1 MDFNVHP
8 AKTMVRFANPQKIHN
23 LIFKVAEQKHISTS
37 SMVAE
42 ESSHWEVIPV
52 SNEQIPIFLTEPVFN
67 REPEFLTLGNS
78 IVVIKE
84 TDGVIFL
91 DYHAAHE
98 RINFE
103 KKF

>member
-1 MDFNVHP
+1 
-8 AKTMVRFANPQKIHN
+8 
-23 LIFKVAEQKHISTS
+23 
-37 SMVAE
+37 MVAE

-103 KKF
+103 KNFKWNERDGCKTRFSCYCRSCC